1 MDRGLSD
8 GAVGGRFRAARGLC
22 LALLPALLVACGGGS
37 GGSSNTSANL
47 EGCSVLEQNQF
58 VYDAMLDVYLWNDQ
72 MPVVDPADFDSP
84 DQLLNALRAPQDR
97 FSFLTTVVQDD
108 AFFGEGQFAGIGI
121 RSREPE
127 ANELRV
133 VDVFEGGPADQ
144 AGMAR
149 GDRILAVNGRPIE
162 EILDEEGFSASLGD
176 PDVGV
181 PVDIA
186 WENTAGERIEATLIK
201 AVVTIP
207 PVATVDVLM
216 TSAGPTGYLAF
227 RTFVEPAA
235 SPLRD
240 AFATFRAAG
249 VSSVIIDVRY
259 NSGGLLTIAELLADL
274 AGGEGAEGQP
284 IYTLEYNDNNTSRNE
299 TVLFRDRT
307 GSLNPE
313 RLVFITT
320 GSSASASEMVINALE
335 PFYDVALVGATTL
348 GKPVGQVA
356 ISFCE
361 RVLRPVSFRTVNA
374 LGEGDFF
381 DGLAVDCPAEDDLDY
396 PFGDPAE
403 ASMAEALHYVEN
415 AACSPATA
423 AAATVQGKP
432 GRSVSDWRLLD
443 AD

>member
-1 MDRGLSD
+1 MGRAVSD
-8 GAVGGRFRAARGLC
+8 GANGAGRRARGL
-22 LALLPALLVACGGGS
+22 LAALIPALLVACGGGS
-37 GGSSNTSANL
+37 GGSSNTSASID
-47 EGCSVLEQNQF
+47 GCSIPEQNQF
-58 VYDAMLDVYLWNDQ
+58 LYDAMRDIYLWNDE

-84 DQLLNALRAPQDR
+84 EELLNALRVPQDR
-97 FSFLTTVVQDD
+97 FSFLTTVAQDD
-108 AFFGEGQFAGIGI
+108 AFFGAGQFAGIGI
-121 RSREPE
+121 RSRQPGED
-127 ANELRV
+127 ELRV

-149 GDRILAVNGRPIE
+149 GDTILAVNGRPIE
-162 EILDEEGFSASLGD
+162 EILAEEGFSASLGD

-181 PVDIA
+181 PVDIL
-186 WENTAGERIEATLIK
+186 WENPAGERIEATLIK

-207 PVATVDVLM
+207 PVATVDVLV
-216 TSAGPTGYLAF
+216 TNAGPVGYLAF

-235 SPLRD
+235 SPLQD

-249 VSSVIIDVRY
+249 ASSVIIDVRY
-259 NSGGLLTIAELLADL
+259 NSGGLLSIAELLADL
-274 AGGEGAEGQP
+274 AGGEGAVGQP
-284 IYTLEYNDNNTSRNE
+284 IYTLEYNDDNTARNQ
-299 TVLFRDRT
+299 TVLFRDRSN
-307 GSLNPE
+307 SLNPE

-381 DGLAVDCPAEDDLDY
+381 DGLPVDCPAEDDLDY

-415 AACSPATA
+415 AACTPA
-423 AAATVQGKP
+423 AAVAASPRSKP
-432 GRSVSDWRLLD
+432 SRFMPDWRLLD